1 MAAPDVV
8 IVGAGA
14 IGLAS
19 AWRLVQR
26 GVTVEVVDP
35 HPGGGA
41 STVAA
46 GMLAPITEAR
56 LGEEVQLR
64 LGLAS
69 WERWPDLA
77 AELGGAA
84 IGYRSDGT
92 VMVALEADDRAALVD
107 MVDRYGALGLDV
119 EVLKPR
125 ELRALEPG
133 LAPGFRRGA
142 RVAAERSVEPAALL
156 DVLLAAAEQAGA
168 VIRRDRVTSVLTVPG
183 GGRALGVELA
193 DGDQVAAGTVV
204 LAAGAWSSQIGGLDA
219 AVRPLVRP
227 VKGQILTLR
236 QRPDDLVVQHMVR
249 SFVRG
254 SVVYLV
260 PRNDGRLVCGAPVE
274 EQGWDATRTAGGGHQ
289 LLRDALATFPGLD
302 DAELVDVKVGFRPA
316 TPDDLPLIGPSGID
330 GLLYATGHYRNGI
343 LLTPITAAAIAALVS
358 GEVPPVEVAPCD
370 PRRFTE
376 PALRG
381 MAAR

>member
-119 EVLKPR
+119 EVLKNR

-156 DVLLAAAEQAGA
+156 DVLFAAAEQAGA

-260 PRNDGRLVCGAPVE
+260 PRNDGRLVCGATVE
-274 EQGWDATRTAGGGHQ
+274 EQGWDA
-289 LLRDALATFPGLD
+289 
-302 DAELVDVKVGFRPA
+302 
-316 TPDDLPLIGPSGID
+316 
-330 GLLYATGHYRNGI
+330 
-343 LLTPITAAAIAALVS
+343 
-358 GEVPPVEVAPCD
+358 
-370 PRRFTE
+370 
-376 PALRG
+376 
-381 MAAR
+381 